1 MKRTQNAKFTRLG
14 ILVVVSA
21 VVVDAILVALLVDAG
36 VANVAA
42 LARHGCKG
50 RLEERSSE

>member
-1 MKRTQNAKFTRLG
+1 MKRTQNVKFTRLG

-21 VVVDAILVALLVDAG
+21 VVVDAVLVALLVDAG

-42 LARHGCKG
+42 LARHGCKDD
-50 RLEERSSE
+50 